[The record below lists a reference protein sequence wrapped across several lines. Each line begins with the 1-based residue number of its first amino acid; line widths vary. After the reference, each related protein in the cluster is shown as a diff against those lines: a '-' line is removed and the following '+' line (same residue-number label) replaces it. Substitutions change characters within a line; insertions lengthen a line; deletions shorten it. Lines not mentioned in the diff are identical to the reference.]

1 MNRQKIGKILFWL
14 GVIGVIVMQ
23 ALTRFQNPMQR
34 VHTAEELSGTM
45 YAVDG
50 ALWWIRNIGGMGLT
64 LSIMGV
70 LLYTGK
76 KGSYFW
82 LLGFLPGAALGLGM
96 YWEPSRY
103 VPMLFG
109 IGGTVILLSYFGIL
123 WLWTRTYAAYEGVA
137 RTGRHIQLLGY
148 SFLVSTGL
156 LLCMYFGNPN
166 VLALA
171 DLPIPSG
178 ESINMTL
185 SLGMLLLFV
194 GQYLVAR
201 GIQEATASP
210 QEALSPQPGATRPN
224 TA

>member
-1 MNRQKIGKILFWL
+1 MNRQKTGHILFWL
-14 GVIGVIVMQ
+14 GVISVIVMQ
-23 ALTRFQNPMQR
+23 ALNWFQEPVQR
-34 VHTAEELSGTM
+34 VHTAEELDGTM
-45 YAVDG
+45 HAIWG
-50 ALWWIRNIGGMGLT
+50 ALWWIRSIAASGLT
-64 LSIMGV
+64 LSIVGV
-70 LLYTGK
+70 LLSTGK

-82 LLGFLPGAALGLGM
+82 LLGFLPSAAMSVGM
-96 YWEPSRY
+96 YWEPSQY
-103 VPMLFG
+103 VPQLFG
-109 IGGTVILLSYFGIL
+109 IGGAVILLSYFGIL

-178 ESINMTL
+178 QSINLTL

-194 GQYLVAR
+194 GHYLVAR
-201 GIQEATASP
+201 GSKEVTASP
-210 QEALSPQPGATRPN
+210 QVRPGLQPGA
-224 TA
+224 AD